1 MKDVEPID
9 EGGLDPVTRRK
20 LNEVI
25 RQLKALKVRDSS
37 TISAN
42 VTNTGT
48 HLGVKPG
55 ARGGD
60 STPRWG

>member
-1 MKDVEPID
+1 MKDVETID
-9 EGGLDPVTRRK
+9 EGGLDPALRRK
-20 LNEVI
+20 VNEVI
-25 RQLKALKVRDSS
+25 RKLKALKVADSS

-48 HLGVKPG
+48 HLAVKPG

-60 STPRWG
+60 ATPRWG